1 MQNTKE
7 ALAAMIADLKI
18 AKAKVQDLKQGLKDY
33 EPENYDFEAEAEEPA
48 EGEEVEESEEVEE
61 KPEKPKIETK
71 EDAKKVLEEAKK
83 DVEDVEEALDG
94 ILGEAEEEEKVAS
107 FKRASSQSNQDR
119 LATLA
124 NQAKNAIAD
133 AKDCVSHWSFLM
145 KHKIGKSAASSIASG
160 SDIRKA
166 EETLKEAVGF
176 VQRAKN
182 FLGLGKQSTAV
193 PPDRSEFTGDK
204 WPGGKNPAEVE
215 LRHWQ
220 AGASE
225 FKRVNKK
232 YNEMPNPATD
242 ERYTDE
248 GNPDNPKPYVN
259 ATLYVDQANKFAS
272 YWDVVDTK
280 SGKGMR
286 VSYADLPDEIG
297 PKNASTF
304 GQFTSKTYGAA
315 IIDNVM
321 ARGIEDTASE
331 LNARPLTGR
340 MVTAAKKEHV
350 TDYGN
355 ITSYYADAYGDRA
368 YARKLTATKGGAY
381 EGMEVNYKPEHD
393 DVSSTNKSEEFGKAK
408 DGPGKLGS
416 KEEEGVDERGPYKL
430 DPEGR
435 KWRGGLWTV
444 YPDRGDGVDE
454 KGPYKLDPEGKKW
467 RGGLWTVYPDR
478 EEEESGKLSSY
489 KLDDDDDAEDGFEE
503 EIDEKEPTGETKKE
517 IIRAK
522 ARRAVDLALKF
533 AAVGQ
538 IEFNKQAVYNK
549 AKELLKLTSADFLAT
564 ERVLDGFPIVNEA
577 ALKTSH
583 IPDVESGIVGNRKEG
598 VSEPKATVKTE
609 DVNSGVERDAK
620 ISSQKVASVVPQL
633 TTSGS
638 EGMRPALQITTLQEK
653 LQRAGISGAKLRLP
667 VYKQR

>member
-259 ATLYVDQANKFAS
+259 ATLYIDQANKFAS

-408 DGPGKLGS
+408 DGPGKL
-416 KEEEGVDERGPYKL
+416 
-430 DPEGR
+430 
-435 KWRGGLWTV
+435 
-444 YPDRGDGVDE
+444 
-454 KGPYKLDPEGKKW
+454 
-467 RGGLWTVYPDR
+467 
-478 EEEESGKLSSY
+478 SSY
-489 KLDDDDDAEDGFEE
+489 KYAKNMDLDDDDDADDADAEDGFEE
-503 EIDEKEPTGETKKE
+503 EIDEEEPTGETKKE